1 VGASSLTVRLFGS
14 PLHRRVES
22 SSSPLKETGPPPVK
36 RVPDPDLY
44 VGNKVVESYGEPSRS
59 VSVRRIVYD
68 AKGKVMYDT
77 TWYSSYL
84 AEPKVVRYGTKPLP
98 VEETTTTPPPEDTTT
113 AGTTTGT
120 TTKKG

>member
-1 VGASSLTVRLFGS
+1 
-14 PLHRRVES
+14 
-22 SSSPLKETGPPPVK
+22 
-36 RVPDPDLY
+36 
-44 VGNKVVESYGEPSRS
+44 
-59 VSVRRIVYD
+59 
-68 AKGKVMYDT
+68 MYDT